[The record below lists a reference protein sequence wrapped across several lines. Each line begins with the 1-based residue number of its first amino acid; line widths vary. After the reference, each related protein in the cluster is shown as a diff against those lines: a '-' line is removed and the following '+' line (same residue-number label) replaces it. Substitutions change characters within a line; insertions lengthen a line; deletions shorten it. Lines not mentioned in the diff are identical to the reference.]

1 MKRSY
6 GEVEDDP
13 LCGAIKNKYRRQ
25 DQTPTCTSLK
35 TRPNSLFKGTGNFPF
50 FRQPTEIGCLSLD
63 IKRNFH
69 NDRSQLKCYVE
80 PRDIESVNFDLRKGY
95 DNFIEK
101 DEHSEEYINDIL
113 KWICCNRQK
122 FLLEDEKKKSDKEK
136 GMIRNI
142 HTDFVCWRGL
152 LTKLLCTP
160 YENRDGWLIAVT
172 RYKDTF
178 YMCEFDTESRKR
190 QKQEMSE
197 RQKEMSYWGWKFEQY
212 VTSDKSDG
220 VPNTEEPVNNC
231 EAFCTV
237 VRSRLEK
244 HSLLFSGEVDAI
256 DHQAADSCKY
266 VEFKTTR
273 QLDNYR
279 QERNFI
285 KFKLI
290 KWWAQSFLVGIPT
303 IVCGY
308 RDDDGVVHSLEKMKT
323 LKIPQQAKNERDG
336 WDPVICFNFLDKF
349 LSHVKKTC
357 VKDDPKTVYLFEW
370 TPPGE
375 ITCSIQDPGSR
386 FEFLPQWYTD
396 NG

>member
-6 GEVEDDP
+6 GGVDDSSRDNK
-13 LCGAIKNKYRRQ
+13 IKYAR
-25 DQTPTCTSLK
+25 TEPALK
-35 TRPNSLFKGTGNFPF
+35 TRPVAVFKGDGNFPY
-50 FRQPTEIGCLSLD
+50 FRQPTEIGSLSLD

-69 NDRSQLKCYVE
+69 NDRSMLKHYV
-80 PRDIESVNFDLRKGY
+80 PPNDIHKVRFDLTKGY
-95 DNFIEK
+95 HNFIEK
-101 DEHSEEYINDIL
+101 DETFKEYINDIL
-113 KWICCNRQK
+113 KWINCNRDK
-122 FLLEDEKKKSDKEK
+122 FLLEEEKKKSVEEK
-136 GMIRNI
+136 NQIRNL

-160 YENRDGWLIAVT
+160 FENREGWLIAVT
-172 RYKDTF
+172 LYQGTH

-197 RQKEMSYWGWKFEQY
+197 RQKEMAYWGWKFEQY
-212 VTSDKSDG
+212 VTADKPDG
-220 VPNTEEPVNNC
+220 LPKTDEPVNNC

-256 DHQAADSCKY
+256 DLHAKEPCKY

-273 QLDNYR
+273 QLDSYR

-303 IVCGY
+303 IICGY
-308 RDDDGVVHSLEKMKT
+308 RDDGGVVRSLEKMET
-323 LKIPQQAKNERDG
+323 LKIPQRAKDERDG
-336 WDPVICFNFLDKF
+336 WDPVVCFNFLDKF
-349 LSHVKKTC
+349 LSHVKRTC
-357 VKDDPKTVYLFEW
+357 TKDDSKTVYLFEW
-370 TPPGE
+370 TPPGD
-375 ITCSIQDPGSR
+375 ITCSLQNLGSE
-386 FEFLPQWYTD
+386 FQFLPTWYTE